1 MAAPLKC
8 PNPVCPFLFDPS
20 QVPPGA
26 VIACPRCG
34 LRFNLGPVPPTYPAY
49 APPPGYGPGPPPP
62 EPVSEFSADLFASS
76 ADGSVETSKEITQK
90 PRLKVDL
97 PKAKGQ
103 YGSLK
108 SILVAAGIVFGIS
121 AVGFVIVGMWL
132 YSRNNRVLE
141 ETDTEIK
148 YPDLNLRFKKPA
160 PDSGWIKK
168 DAVRMDYNAALFGYV
183 KGDEKTPGG
192 WIVGDARRLDH
203 AAGPADL
210 RDRAMEVLNNRFDN
224 VTESDE
230 SRPDTLCGQPATRF
244 LFRASDKKTGDNV
257 IFEIH
262 ALANKA
268 VGIWVFSWAAEKD
281 FDKLA
286 ADFQSIRSGLQ
297 IAKVSDV
304 NIEVPTSTKTHR
316 SKSGIFTLKDQDGLW
331 TKKEPPT
338 SIDAS
343 GTLWLHGTPKSGSG
357 RSKPSTAELVVVE
370 IDPSGDPKEQATDLV
385 KKSLPVGEP
394 TIEELTGVPTGDPP
408 TGELNPDASVTRMKV
423 RYKNA
428 VGSVNKL
435 VVYTHVESAKKL
447 VVAYAYCELKD
458 LPYWEQRLLQ
468 IVGSLSARAK

>member
-26 VIACPRCG
+26 VIACPLCG
-34 LRFNLGPVPPTYPAY
+34 LRFNLRPVAPTY
-49 APPPGYGPGPPPP
+49 PGYGPAEPP
-62 EPVSEFSADLFASS
+62 SGFSADLFASS
-76 ADGSVETSKEITQK
+76 ADGSVETPKEIARQPGPRTRPQADEK
-90 PRLKVDL
+90 P

-108 SILVAAGIVFGIS
+108 SILVAVGVVGVLG
-121 AVGFVIVGMWL
+121 AVGLGFVGLSL
-132 YSRNNRVLE
+132 YKNAKNAQQ

-160 PDSGWIKK
+160 PDSGWAKH
-168 DAVRMDYNAALFGYV
+168 DATQMNFNAALFGYA
-183 KGDEKTPGG
+183 KGDENAPGG

-210 RDRAMEVLNNRFDN
+210 RDRALEVLNERFDN
-224 VTESDE
+224 VTEADE
-230 SRPDTLCGQPATRF
+230 SRPDSLCGQPATRF
-244 LFRASDKKTGDNV
+244 LFRASDKTTGDNV
-257 IFEIH
+257 ILEIH

-268 VGIWVFSWAAEKD
+268 IGIWVYSWAAEKN

-286 ADFQSIRSGLQ
+286 ADFLSVRSGLQ
-297 IAKVSDV
+297 ISKAGDV

-331 TKKEPPT
+331 AKQDPPA
-338 SIDAS
+338 SVDAN
-343 GTLWLHGTPKSGSG
+343 GTLWLRGTPKSGSG
-357 RSKPSTAELVVVE
+357 KGKPSTAELVVVE
-370 IDPSGDPKEQATDLV
+370 VDPSGDPKEQATELV
-385 KKSLPVGEP
+385 KKTLPEGEP
-394 TIEELTGVPTGDPP
+394 VIEELTGEPTGDPP
-408 TGELNPDASVTRMKV
+408 TGELNPDASMTRLKV

-458 LPYWEQRLLQ
+458 LHYWEQRLMQ
-468 IVGSLSARAK
+468 IVGSLSARTK